1 MLDEKRLKDIER
13 ALNEKIYFLNE
24 LTQRKSEDEQELNA
38 LREEIE
44 KERNK
49 SLADEATIRKLEN
62 ILREKEKELLED
74 NRIKMKNDN
83 DIHDLKDAIE
93 E

>member
-1 MLDEKRLKDIER
+1 M
-13 ALNEKIYFLNE
+13 
-24 LTQRKSEDEQELNA
+24 
-38 LREEIE
+38 REEIE

-62 ILREKEKELLED
+62 LLREKEKELLED

-83 DIHDLKDAIE
+83 DNGSDNGRKE
-93 E
+93 SKK

>member
-1 MLDEKRLKDIER
+1 M
-13 ALNEKIYFLNE
+13 
-24 LTQRKSEDEQELNA
+24 
-38 LREEIE
+38 REEIE

-62 ILREKEKELLED
+62 LLREKEKELLED